1 MARSSGPRAL
11 VRRHAAA
18 FLISV
23 LLASPVLAQPA
34 GKGAWEA
41 DNGDFVEVHNGTY
54 TLAVSEQGD
63 GGSIFS
69 EGRVVER
76 RPTSDGGL
84 EMTLKPNSVGG
95 ASRAEYA
102 TMVLVLS
109 ADGTQAELF
118 SVRGGSRHSICKL
131 AQ

>member
-1 MARSSGPRAL
+1 MARSSDPRAI

-23 LLASPVLAQPA
+23 FLAAPVLAQPS

-41 DNGDFVEVHNGTY
+41 ENGDFVEVHNGTY

-76 RPTSDGGL
+76 RPTPDGGL
-84 EMTLKPNSVGG
+84 ELTLKPNSVGG
-95 ASRAEYA
+95 AARAEYA
-102 TMVLVLS
+102 TMVLVIS
-109 ADGTQAELF
+109 ADGSQAELF
-118 SVRGGSRHSICKL
+118 SVRGSSRHSICKL
-131 AQ
+131 SQ